1 MRLVFAGTPEF
12 AAQALEALIDAGHE
26 IAAVLTQP
34 DRPAGRGLKLQ
45 ASRVKTLALAQGLPV
60 LQPKSLRLDGL
71 HATDA
76 LTAQTALA
84 QVQADV
90 MVVVAYGLI
99 LPTWVLTR
107 FPLGCL
113 NIHASL
119 LPRWRGAAPIQRA
132 IQAGDAQSGVCI
144 MQMDEGLDTGA
155 VLLRGTLA
163 IEPHETSFSLQNRLA
178 ALGAEL
184 IVQTLQPLPH
194 LHALPQDA
202 EGACY
207 AHKIS
212 KDESPLDWS
221 RDATSLMRQILAF
234 NPAPGCTTTILGQ
247 TIKVWE
253 ATSWPDPNSS
263 EDGHQRS
270 AARPLAGEIVALS
283 EDGIDVQCAS
293 GVLRIVTLQRP
304 GHHRMGVKSFLQG
317 HPLRV
322 GLRLG
327 DWGGLG
333 CEPTIAPK
341 PDALKTAR

>member
-1 MRLVFAGTPEF
+1 MRIVFAGTPEF
-12 AAQALEALIDAGHE
+12 AAHALEALIDAGHE
-26 IAAVLTQP
+26 VVAVLTQP

-76 LTAQTALA
+76 LAAQTALA

-107 FPLGCL
+107 FPWGCL

-132 IQAGDAQSGVCI
+132 IEAGDTQTGVCI

-155 VLLRGTLA
+155 VLLKGTLA

-184 IVQTLQPLPH
+184 IVQTLHTLPH
-194 LHALPQDA
+194 LKALPQDS

-221 RDATSLMRQILAF
+221 RDAQTLMRQILAF
-234 NPAPGCTTTILGQ
+234 NPAPGCTTTLLGQ

-253 ATSWPDPNSS
+253 ASSWPDPLSN
-263 EDGHQRS
+263 EDEPQAR

-304 GHHRMGVKSFLQG
+304 GHQRMGVKSFLQG
-317 HPLRV
+317 HPLHV

-327 DWGGLG
+327 NEGGFG
-333 CEPTIAPK
+333 GEPALASK
-341 PDALKTAR
+341 PDGLKTVR